1 MGLMIEYSIR
11 VYFCGT
17 RYVIK
22 VTISYFFKTYNICI
36 LRDCE
41 EKQTI
46 DFVKMFTKTIL
57 VSFEIKSKNLQKSYF
72 YHNLLDPD

>member
-22 VTISYFFKTYNICI
+22 VMISYFFFKLTIFVFYGIVKKNKLLI
-36 LRDCE
+36 L
-41 EKQTI
+41 
-46 DFVKMFTKTIL
+46 
-57 VSFEIKSKNLQKSYF
+57 
-72 YHNLLDPD
+72 